1 MAAALN
7 NFEGVQK
14 AYTLAMDSAGSAT
27 EENAR
32 YMESIEAHVQ
42 NLKATFQDFARNVF
56 NEEFV
61 KRILDTANA
70 LLEFVNTPFG
80 QAATRI
86 TLLSTAMF
94 GLGGI
99 LKGYWQY
106 FVQGSTIAK
115 SIKDVVS
122 AMKSVSGPGVTGMER
137 FASLFTNLPLSLGQV
152 GALAAGIT
160 ALVLVVK
167 ALADS
172 NEKAN
177 RSMADFDEEIGN
189 ANDQLEQNKSRLE
202 EINQLSWKE
211 RTPEIIKEKQALE
224 EENDELEK
232 QIELLKEQK
241 VERAERG
248 TGEGFQF
255 GYTKGTEAYDTML
268 SYLANYNDELQRTG
282 EISDENRLVYDKTVS
297 AAANQVEML
306 KVLKDAG
313 QKLTDQEEQLIAAYD
328 EHMRILDRVDD
339 AEQTLIDSF
348 KQLATTGYLN
358 EEQYKRLI
366 SLYPELTSA
375 ITKTADGYTM
385 QLDALYNLMSAE
397 NQQTALIVSLVG
409 GLIKEKEQAGYTGKA
424 LYDLVAAQI
433 TARNTKLD
441 MSQQIVALKE
451 LARQAGYTSEQIA
464 QVFAYAD
471 ALGTYQ
477 ADTQQVRDLAAK
489 LFDSGQARS
498 ISKAFNM
505 AKKQLTQGAW
515 SDLTT
520 SYTPTTTTGVGSWPL
535 SGADN
540 TAQIKAI
547 QKEKDAIQDAIDAIN
562 EKYDAEVKAI
572 EKERDA
578 IQDTI
583 DEIKEAYNDQIDTLK
598 QEQDAVQEAID
609 AINAKYDSQLDALEK
624 YNDELEDEIELQQ
637 ILEEMAKAKS
647 TKKMVYKDGRFQ
659 YVEDLD
665 AVAAAQTK
673 LDEYNRKQALKKQKA
688 DIEEQRQLELKA
700 YEDKKALLEQE
711 QAVIEKRYE
720 LEIKSYESNKKLLEK
735 EKENIERRRENE
747 LASYNEQKKL
757 LEQQIKALQDYG
769 DTYVDTVNSIGNNI
783 NDAMSKQNEQLKKR
797 LEELQALLDDYN
809 NTNKS
814 KTPLTD
820 AAREEAETLTPE
832 QRAVYDMWKSR
843 GVGSEEAMRQ
853 AKKTTSSSTG
863 GSKPSLEKPSSK
875 KNLQQRLAGGTTSA
889 YGGMTLVGESGPE
902 LRVLNQGDG
911 VLPANITRNLWAMA
925 TNPNLR
931 FGRSISTKNTAISVA
946 NITLPNVRNAEE
958 FVSGLKNMAYQRAYA
973 RA

>member
-397 NQQTALIVSLVG
+397 SRQTALIRSLVSG
-409 GLIKEKEQAGYTGKA
+409 FIEEQKQTGATKIELLNLVKAQIQASNTGLNFSQQIQALKQLATAAGYTADYVNNVLGAGLSETNIRRTAAGYMQQPGNTMTYEQALAKARSEAQKSLEYQWGKLTSTAPSTDWSADFGGGVYPSTADNDAAGKA
-424 LYDLVAAQI
+424 L
-433 TARNTKLD
+433 
-441 MSQQIVALKE
+441 
-451 LARQAGYTSEQIA
+451 
-464 QVFAYAD
+464 
-471 ALGTYQ
+471 
-477 ADTQQVRDLAAK
+477 
-489 LFDSGQARS
+489 
-498 ISKAFNM
+498 
-505 AKKQLTQGAW
+505 
-515 SDLTT
+515 
-520 SYTPTTTTGVGSWPL
+520 
-535 SGADN
+535 
-540 TAQIKAI
+540 
-547 QKEKDAIQDAIDAIN
+547 QKEKDAIQDVIDEIN
-562 EKYDAEVKAI
+562 DKYDAEVKAI
-572 EKERDA
+572 EKEKDA

-583 DEIKEAYNDQIDTLK
+583 DEIKEAYNDQIDALE
-598 QEQDAVQEAID
+598 QEQDAVQETID
-609 AINAKYDSQLDALEK
+609 AINAKYDAQLDALEK